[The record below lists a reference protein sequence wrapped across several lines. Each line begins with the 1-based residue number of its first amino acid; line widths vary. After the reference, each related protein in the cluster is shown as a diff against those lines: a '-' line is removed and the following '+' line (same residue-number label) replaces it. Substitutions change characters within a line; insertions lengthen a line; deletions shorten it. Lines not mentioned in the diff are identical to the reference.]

1 MLHRPT
7 LSTAMRARRP
17 IALAAVAFAALLTAG
32 CSSSSY
38 GGSSTASTPTA
49 QAAGGGAASS
59 GAASAGPASA
69 GPASTPAGAAVVGT
83 ATGPLGTYLVDGRGM
98 TLYLWD
104 ADRGTAS
111 TCYNACAKAWPPLLT
126 NGTPTAA
133 GGADA
138 SKLGVSKRTD
148 GTTQVTYN
156 GHPLYY
162 FYKDTKPGEMAGQ
175 GSNGFGAP
183 WWIVA
188 PSGTPIITMPS
199 SSGGY
204 GYNY

>member
-1 MLHRPT
+1 MLDRLT

-38 GGSSTASTPTA
+38 GGGSTASTSTA

-59 GAASAGPASA
+59 GAASAGAAS
-69 GPASTPAGAAVVGT
+69 AGAAVVGT

-126 NGTPTAA
+126 NGAPTAA